1 MLRFLHCLMHH
12 SMIYIVTP
20 HCSKLTGQAPQVGL
34 DPCAGL
40 IDLSEP
46 DVASDPPSLDPHYP
60 NVGTWLV
67 KVGVYSEEE
76 ELMPGGRTGAEPL
89 LI

>member
-1 MLRFLHCLMHH
+1 MHH
-12 SMIYIVTP
+12 IMICIVTP
-20 HCSKLTGQAPQVGL
+20 HCSKLTRQSLQVGL

-46 DVASDPPSLDPHYP
+46 NVASDPPSFEPHYP
-60 NVGTWLV
+60 NLGTCLV

-76 ELMPGGRTGAEPL
+76 KFMPGARTGAERL

>member
-1 MLRFLHCLMHH
+1 MPVVHITR
-12 SMIYIVTP
+12 
-20 HCSKLTGQAPQVGL
+20 QALQVGL

-40 IDLSEP
+40 IDLSEL
-46 DVASDPPSLDPHYP
+46 DVASDPPSIETHYP

-76 ELMPGGRTGAEPL
+76 ELMPGARTGAEPL

>member
-1 MLRFLHCLMHH
+1 MHH